1 MNQKVSIVIPSR
13 NEPHLAKTVNDL
25 LSKAKG
31 DIEIIVILDG
41 WWMSG
46 EDISDDPRVNYLH
59 FSEAK
64 GMRNAI
70 NKGVAVA
77 KGDFIMKTDAHCLF
91 SEGYDKVLRE
101 SCEENTVVVPRRY
114 ALDVEKWKIEERT
127 DGKYPL
133 DYMYLSKDLHGE
145 VWKERDN
152 ARKDIMIDD
161 LMSSQGSCWMMR
173 KDYFDYLELMDEET
187 YGIFWNE
194 FQEIGLKAWLSGG
207 RIVVNKNAYYAH
219 WHKTEGRGYSLPKGE
234 KEQIQKMVEKW
245 LSRGKTWHK
254 QVHDVNWL
262 IRKFKPVPTWQDN
275 L

>member
-1 MNQKVSIVIPSR
+1 MNQKLSIIIPSR

-31 DIEIIVILDG
+31 EIEIFAILDG
-41 WWMSG
+41 WWPSG
-46 EDISDDPRVNYLH
+46 DEISDDPRVNYLH
-59 FSEAK
+59 FSEAR

-70 NKGVAVA
+70 NSGVAVSD
-77 KGDFIMKTDAHCLF
+77 GSYIMKTDAHCLF
-91 SEGYDKVLRE
+91 SEGYDEVLKK
-101 SCEENTVVVPRRY
+101 SCDEKTVVVPRRY
-114 ALDVEKWKIEERT
+114 ALDVNNWKIEERN
-127 DGKYPL
+127 DDKYPL
-133 DYMYLSKDLHGE
+133 DYMYLSRDLHGE
-145 VWKERDN
+145 VWKERDK
-152 ARKDIMIDD
+152 ARKDIMVDD

-173 KDYFDYLELMDEET
+173 RDYFEYLELMDEET
-187 YGIFWNE
+187 YGTFWNE

-254 QVHDVNWL
+254 QIHDVNWL
-262 IRKFKPVPTWQDN
+262 IRKFSPVPTWPEKV
-275 L
+275 

>member
-1 MNQKVSIVIPSR
+1 MNQKLSIVIPSR

-31 DIEIIVILDG
+31 EIEIFVILDG
-41 WWMSG
+41 WWPSG
-46 EDISDDPRVNYLH
+46 DEISDDSRVNYLH
-59 FSEAK
+59 FSEAR

-70 NKGVAVA
+70 NSGVAVSD
-77 KGDFIMKTDAHCLF
+77 GSYIMKTDAHCLF
-91 SEGYDKVLRE
+91 SEGYDEVLKK
-101 SCEENTVVVPRRY
+101 SCDEKTVVVPRRY
-114 ALDVEKWKIEERT
+114 ALDVNNWKIEERN
-127 DGKYPL
+127 DDKYPL
-133 DYMYLSKDLHGE
+133 DYMYLSRDLHGE
-145 VWKERDN
+145 VWKERDK
-152 ARKDIMIDD
+152 ARKDIMVDD

-173 KDYFDYLELMDEET
+173 RDYFEYLELMDEET
-187 YGIFWNE
+187 YGTFWNE

-254 QVHDVNWL
+254 QIHDVNWL
-262 IRKFKPVPTWQDN
+262 IRKFSPVPTWPEKV
-275 L
+275 